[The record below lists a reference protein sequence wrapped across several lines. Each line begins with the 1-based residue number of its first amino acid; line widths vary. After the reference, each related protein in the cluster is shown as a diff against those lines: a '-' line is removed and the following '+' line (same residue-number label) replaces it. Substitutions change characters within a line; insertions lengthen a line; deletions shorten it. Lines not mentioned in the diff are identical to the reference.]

1 MFLIAHT
8 TLKFWRHSKQWLWMS
23 PRKRAS
29 WCLQASSR
37 RCRKCVDFYWRKSYE
52 DGLRVTFKS
61 ISKKLSSLSPNVK
74 AGKSSQQNLYKITAI
89 VQTELHS
96 TPINFS
102 QEVAHCLDFIY
113 PYFYFVNTKPKK
125 INGHFFLLEK
135 NMIKPQI
142 HIN

>member
-1 MFLIAHT
+1 
-8 TLKFWRHSKQWLWMS
+8 MS
-23 PRKRAS
+23 RRKRAS
-29 WCLQASSR
+29 WYLQASSR
-37 RCRKCVDFYWRKSYE
+37 SCSKFVDFWLRKSYE
-52 DGLRVTFKS
+52 DGLRETFIG

-96 TPINFS
+96 TPINCS

-125 INGHFFLLEK
+125 TTGHVFLLEK

-142 HIN
+142 HFN